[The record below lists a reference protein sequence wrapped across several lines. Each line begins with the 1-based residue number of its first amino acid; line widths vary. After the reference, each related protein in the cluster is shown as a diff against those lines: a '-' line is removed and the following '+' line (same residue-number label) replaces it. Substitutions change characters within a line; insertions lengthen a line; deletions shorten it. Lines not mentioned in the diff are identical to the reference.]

1 MKRLL
6 LPVSAAGFVIPF
18 IRPEFTNLFGVGI
31 SYFGSSYIILWNFPE
46 ISKSLS
52 SEPLYLKDL
61 EDSPYEDNFIHIMNF
76 TLACLF
82 GLIADYG
89 IIKGILDK
97 TLVEILAIIGGNMAL
112 FTKIETTI
120 GKLCLTYVTNAKFVQ
135 REKEE
140 CLMQLK
146 NMELKYKK
154 LFHRVTFIFH

>member
-1 MKRLL
+1 MKMKRLL

-18 IRPEFTNLFGVGI
+18 IRPELTNLFSVGI
-31 SYFGSSYIILWNFPE
+31 SYFGSSYIILWNFPQ

-61 EDSPYEDNFIHIMNF
+61 ENSPYEDNFIHIMNF

-112 FTKIETTI
+112 FAKIETTI
-120 GKLCLTYVTNAKFVQ
+120 GKIMLNVCHQCKVRSERKRRMSDAA
-135 REKEE
+135 EE
-140 CLMQLK
+140 HGIEIQ
-146 NMELKYKK
+146 E
-154 LFHRVTFIFH
+154 VIP

>member
-1 MKRLL
+1 MKMKRLL

-18 IRPEFTNLFGVGI
+18 IRPEFTNLVGVGV
-31 SYFGSSYIILWNFPE
+31 SYFGSSYIILWNFPQ

-61 EDSPYEDNFIHIMNF
+61 ENSPYEDNFIHIMNF

-112 FTKIETTI
+112 FAKIETTI
-120 GKLCLTYVTNAKFVQ
+120 GKIMLNVCHICKVRSERKRRMSDAA
-135 REKEE
+135 EE
-140 CLMQLK
+140 HGIEIQ
-146 NMELKYKK
+146 E
-154 LFHRVTFIFH
+154 IIP

>member
-1 MKRLL
+1 MKMKRLL

-18 IRPEFTNLFGVGI
+18 IRPEFTNLVGVGV
-31 SYFGSSYIILWNFPE
+31 SYFGSSYIILWNFPQ

-61 EDSPYEDNFIHIMNF
+61 ENSPYEDNFIHIMNF

-89 IIKGILDK
+89 IIIGILDK

-112 FTKIETTI
+112 FAKIETTI
-120 GKLCLTYVTNAKFVQ
+120 GKIMLNVCHICKVRSERKRRMSDAA
-135 REKEE
+135 EE
-140 CLMQLK
+140 HGIEIQ
-146 NMELKYKK
+146 E
-154 LFHRVTFIFH
+154 VIP

>member
-1 MKRLL
+1 MKIKMKRLL

-18 IRPEFTNLFGVGI
+18 IRPEFTNLVGVGV
-31 SYFGSSYIILWNFPE
+31 SYFGSSYIILWNFPQ

-61 EDSPYEDNFIHIMNF
+61 ENSPYEDNFIHIMNF

-112 FTKIETTI
+112 FAKIETTI
-120 GKLCLTYVTNAKFVQ
+120 GKIMLNVCHICKVRSERKRRMSDAA
-135 REKEE
+135 EE
-140 CLMQLK
+140 HGIEIQ
-146 NMELKYKK
+146 E
-154 LFHRVTFIFH
+154 VIP

>member
-1 MKRLL
+1 MKMKRLL

-18 IRPEFTNLFGVGI
+18 IRPEFTNLVGVGV
-31 SYFGSSYIILWNFPE
+31 SYFGSSYIILWNFPQ

-61 EDSPYEDNFIHIMNF
+61 ENSPYEDNFIHIMNF

-112 FTKIETTI
+112 FAKIETTI
-120 GKLCLTYVTNAKFVQ
+120 GKIMLNVCHICKVRSERKRRMSDAA
-135 REKEE
+135 EE
-140 CLMQLK
+140 HGIEIQ
-146 NMELKYKK
+146 E
-154 LFHRVTFIFH
+154 IIS

>member
-1 MKRLL
+1 MKMKRLL

-18 IRPEFTNLFGVGI
+18 IRPEFTNLIGVGV
-31 SYFGSSYIILWNFPE
+31 SYFGSSYIILWNFPQ

-61 EDSPYEDNFIHIMNF
+61 ENSPYEDNFIHIMNF

-82 GLIADYG
+82 GLMADYG

-112 FTKIETTI
+112 FAKIETTI
-120 GKLCLTYVTNAKFVQ
+120 GKIMLNVCHICKVRSERKRRMSDAA
-135 REKEE
+135 EE
-140 CLMQLK
+140 HGIEIQ
-146 NMELKYKK
+146 E
-154 LFHRVTFIFH
+154 IIP

>member
-1 MKRLL
+1 MKMKRLL

-18 IRPEFTNLFGVGI
+18 IRPEFTNLVGVGV
-31 SYFGSSYIILWNFPE
+31 SYFGSSYIILWNFPQ

-61 EDSPYEDNFIHIMNF
+61 ENSPYEDNFIHIMNF

-112 FTKIETTI
+112 FAKIETTI
-120 GKLCLTYVTNAKFVQ
+120 GKIMLNVCHICKVRSERKRRMSDAG
-135 REKEE
+135 EE
-140 CLMQLK
+140 HGIEIQ
-146 NMELKYKK
+146 E
-154 LFHRVTFIFH
+154 IIP

>member
-1 MKRLL
+1 MKMKRLL

-18 IRPEFTNLFGVGI
+18 IRPELTNLFGVGI
-31 SYFGSSYIILWNFPE
+31 SYFGSSYIILWNFPQ

-61 EDSPYEDNFIHIMNF
+61 ENSPYEDNFIHIMNF

-112 FTKIETTI
+112 FAKIETTI
-120 GKLCLTYVTNAKFVQ
+120 GKIMLNVCHQCKVRSERKRRMSDAA
-135 REKEE
+135 EE
-140 CLMQLK
+140 HGIEIQ
-146 NMELKYKK
+146 E
-154 LFHRVTFIFH
+154 VIP

>member
-1 MKRLL
+1 MKMKRIL

-18 IRPEFTNLFGVGI
+18 IRPEFTNLVGVGI
-31 SYFGSSYIILWNFPE
+31 SYFGSSYIILWNFPQ

-61 EDSPYEDNFIHIMNF
+61 ENSPYEDNFIHIMNF

-112 FTKIETTI
+112 FAKIETTI
-120 GKLCLTYVTNAKFVQ
+120 GKIMLNVCHICKVRSERKRRMSDAG
-135 REKEE
+135 EE
-140 CLMQLK
+140 HGIEIQ
-146 NMELKYKK
+146 E
-154 LFHRVTFIFH
+154 VIP

>member
-1 MKRLL
+1 MKMKRLL

-18 IRPEFTNLFGVGI
+18 IRPEFTNLIGVGV
-31 SYFGSSYIILWNFPE
+31 SYFGSSYIILWNFPQ

-61 EDSPYEDNFIHIMNF
+61 ENSPYEDNFIHIMNF

-82 GLIADYG
+82 GLMADYG

-112 FTKIETTI
+112 FAKIETTI
-120 GKLCLTYVTNAKFVQ
+120 GKIMLNVCHICKVRSERKRRMSAAA
-135 REKEE
+135 EE
-140 CLMQLK
+140 HGIEIQ
-146 NMELKYKK
+146 E
-154 LFHRVTFIFH
+154 IIP

>member
-1 MKRLL
+1 MKMKRLL

-18 IRPEFTNLFGVGI
+18 IRPEFTNLVGVGV
-31 SYFGSSYIILWNFPE
+31 SYFGSSYIILWNFPQ

-61 EDSPYEDNFIHIMNF
+61 ENSPYEDNFIHIMNF

-112 FTKIETTI
+112 FAKIETTI
-120 GKLCLTYVTNAKFVQ
+120 GKIMLNVCHICKVRSERKRRMSDAA
-135 REKEE
+135 EE
-140 CLMQLK
+140 HGIEIQ
-146 NMELKYKK
+146 E
-154 LFHRVTFIFH
+154 VIP